1 MKKRIFSF
9 VILVVTLVAIIAFG
23 APSIKNNS
31 RTGMEFNGGFDIL
44 YEVKSE
50 DAELSSKDFAKTAA
64 EGIEK
69 RLDIANIIDPIV
81 SIEGNKY
88 VRVTVSASSQLVAD
102 DIRSIIENNAEI
114 SFRDYQ
120 NNLLAT
126 GEEILE
132 EVGATLT
139 DEVDSYG
146 HPIIE
151 LNIKDT
157 ELLAEITES
166 VSSLEDQHL
175 VVWLGFEEGDDYA
188 NLETDASVA
197 KKIIYNATVS
207 SKLDTETITVT
218 GSFTK
223 SMAESTVALINS
235 GTLNYELDVLQIST
249 VNSQTASKSFN
260 KVLIAS
266 LIAIVIVVAALC
278 AYYKFGGLVSSIS
291 LLFNL
296 FLSLILFVSMKGIIN
311 QQTIA
316 ALIVVIGISVDAIV
330 ILLERIKN
338 ELYNGKTLE
347 KALNEG
353 YKKSVSSII
362 DANIVILIMS
372 LVMYFLGSGVANFAL
387 MLSLSSVCSL
397 LVMTLLN
404 KLLLSFMIKLNVS
417 PNSLGAKKAYLENK
431 DLYINRI
438 KFEPFKSSKKQ
449 LLGLGLFS
457 TVAIIVMLVL
467 QLTMGSMFNYNNTIN
482 KNSSITIISTDSYFT
497 DDAHVKEFF
506 AQEGLNLEIKKI
518 SISEINVEETT
529 KYKVYVTT
537 NSSVTAVEKELTN
550 KIIEV
555 FGENKEYDERY
566 ELYINDINPKATSTS
581 LLSALYTTG
590 IGLLIVGI
598 YLAFRYRYSY
608 AISAIISTIVSVV
621 LTALFLGL
629 TRIKIGSD
637 AVIAIFAIAV
647 YGLNT
652 LVVMF
657 SRLKEM
663 LVVDKTRKYISNE
676 ERHEAVNK
684 AINASLSRIVLTTIS
699 IIAISIVLL
708 CFASVSNYS
717 FYISLI
723 IGIVFSSY
731 SAIVISNLVW
741 ILFEK
746 RSDKKKRTFK
756 PKNNNSKFKELE
768 EHVFIGIND

>member
-31 RTGMEFNGGFDIL
+31 RPGMEFTGGFDIL
-44 YEVKSE
+44 YEVNSQ
-50 DAELSSKDFAKTAA
+50 DSELSSKDFAKTAA

-81 SIEGNKY
+81 SVEGNKY

-102 DIRSIIENNAEI
+102 DIRNVIENNAEI

-120 NNLLAT
+120 NKLLAT
-126 GEEILE
+126 GEDILE
-132 EVGATLT
+132 DVGATLT
-139 DEVDSYG
+139 DQVDAYG
-146 HPIIE
+146 YPVIE

-157 ELLAEITES
+157 NLLADITET
-166 VSSLEDQHL
+166 VSSLEDKHL

-188 NLETDASVA
+188 NLQTDASVA

-207 SKLDTETITVT
+207 SKLETDKITVK

-235 GTLNYELDVLQIST
+235 GTLDYDLDILQIST

-266 LIAIVIVVAALC
+266 LIAIIIVVAALC
-278 AYYKFGGLVSSIS
+278 AYYKIGGLVSSVS

-296 FLSLILFVSMKGIIN
+296 FLSLTLFVAMKGIVN

-330 ILLERIKN
+330 VLLERIKN
-338 ELYNGKTLE
+338 ELYNGKNLE
-347 KALNEG
+347 RALNEG
-353 YKKSVSSII
+353 YKKSVLSLV

-397 LVMTLLN
+397 FVMTILN
-404 KLLLSFMIKLNVS
+404 KLLLSFAVKLNVTPTS
-417 PNSLGAKKAYLENK
+417 FGARKEYLENRE
-431 DLYINRI
+431 LYVN
-438 KFEPFKSSKKQ
+438 KTKVEPLKSSKKQ
-449 LLGLGLFS
+449 LLGLGGFAALS
-457 TVAIIVMLVL
+457 VIVMLIL
-467 QLTMGSMFNYNNTIN
+467 QLTMSSMFNYNSTIS
-482 KNSSITIISTDSYFT
+482 KNSSIAIISADSYFT
-497 DDAHVKEFF
+497 DEAHVKEFF
-506 AQEGLNLEIKKI
+506 AQEGLELKVEEI
-518 SISEINVEETT
+518 SISEVKVEEST

-550 KIIEV
+550 KVIEA

-566 ELYINDINPKATSTS
+566 ELYINDINPKATYTY
-581 LLSALYTTG
+581 LMSALYTTG
-590 IGLLIVGI
+590 IGLLIVGF
-598 YLAFRYRYSY
+598 YLTFRYRYSY
-608 AISAIISTIVSVV
+608 AISAIISTIASIV
-621 LTALFLGL
+621 LAALFLGL
-629 TRIKIGSD
+629 TRIKVGSD
-637 AVIAIFAIAV
+637 AVIAISAVAV

-676 ERHEAVNK
+676 ERYESVSK
-684 AINASLSRIVLTTIS
+684 SINVSLSRIVLTTLS
-699 IIAISIVLL
+699 VIAISIVLL

-723 IGIVFSSY
+723 IGIIFSSY
-731 SAIVISNLVW
+731 CSVVISSLVW
-741 ILFEK
+741 LLFER
-746 RSDKKKRTFK
+746 RSDMKKRTFK